1 MIGKILSHLLGNT
14 GEESEAAGGA
24 NEELLEFEEE
34 EWVIVNI
41 PESGPLPA
49 PDANPLENL
58 LIEHPSMSVY
68 QIRCRMEGAQE
79 EDEEEE
85 QASDDDEE
93 ETSRPLAVR
102 RHISWHLAAWGNPLP
117 CGLQL
122 LTMQRARSQA
132 QRKKLSRSALHRHNM
147 TKTQLSPKGKGH
159 GNIMRP
165 SPRLYNY

>member
-1 MIGKILSHLLGNT
+1 MIGKILSHLLGNA
-14 GEESEAAGGA
+14 GEESEAAGGT

-34 EWVIVNI
+34 EWVIVNV
-41 PESGPLPA
+41 PESGPLPS
-49 PDANPLENL
+49 PDADPLENL

-79 EDEEEE
+79 EEKEL
-85 QASDDDEE
+85 ASDDGEE

-122 LTMQRARSQA
+122 LAMQRARSQA
-132 QRKKLSRSALHRHNM
+132 QRKKLSHSALHRHNM

-159 GNIMRP
+159 GNIRRP